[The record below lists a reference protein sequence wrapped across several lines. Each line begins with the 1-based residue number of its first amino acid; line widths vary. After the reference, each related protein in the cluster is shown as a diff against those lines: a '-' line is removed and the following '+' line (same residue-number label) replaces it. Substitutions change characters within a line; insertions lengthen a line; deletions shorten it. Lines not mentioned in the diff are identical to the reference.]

1 MGRRLFGEIA
11 RAGLRF
17 AFHSW
22 GTALEVIAA
31 AHLGICW
38 PETVVEWLEYPCYSA
53 PRDAR
58 ACTRSRWPP
67 KILTEPLEIDHGD
80 LIVPREP
87 GLGVTVDESVI
98 ERYPWIPGPWSY
110 FRIDS
115 PRRNSAGHFR
125 SLREMGAGLRRM
137 SGDRFRYYDLLVH
150 VFVVVLLISN
160 LVGQKITAVGPFRV
174 SGAQLLFPITY
185 IFGDVFTEV
194 YGYGASRRAIWIG
207 FFASALLAVMG
218 LVAVWLPPA
227 PGWDN
232 QAAFATVFNFVPRLI
247 AASLIAFWCGEF
259 ANSFVMAK
267 MKLLTK
273 GRYLWTRT
281 VGSTVVG
288 QAVDTSVVMVLAFG
302 GSLTSGL
309 IANLI
314 VSGYLGKVLYEV
326 AATPLTYWIV
336 NFLKRREGVDTFDA
350 NTDFN
355 PFHGER

>member
-1 MGRRLFGEIA
+1 MK
-11 RAGLRF
+11 
-17 AFHSW
+17 W
-22 GTALEVIAA
+22 G
-31 AHLGICW
+31 
-38 PETVVEWLEYPCYSA
+38 
-53 PRDAR
+53 
-58 ACTRSRWPP
+58 
-67 KILTEPLEIDHGD
+67 
-80 LIVPREP
+80 
-87 GLGVTVDESVI
+87 
-98 ERYPWIPGPWSY
+98 
-110 FRIDS
+110 
-115 PRRNSAGHFR
+115 
-125 SLREMGAGLRRM
+125 
-137 SGDRFRYYDLLVH
+137 RFRYYDLLVH

-160 LVGQKITAVGPFRV
+160 LVGQKITAVGPFRI
-174 SGAQLLFPITY
+174 SGAQLFFPITY

-194 YGYGASRRAIWIG
+194 YGYGSSRRAIWIG
-207 FFASALLAVMG
+207 FFASAMLAVMG

-227 PGWDN
+227 PGWDG
-232 QAAFATVFNFVPRLI
+232 QAAFAKVFNFVPRLV
-247 AASLIAFWCGEF
+247 AASLAAFWCGEF

-302 GSLTSGL
+302 GSLTSGM

-336 NFLKRREGVDTFDA
+336 GSLKRREGVDAFDA